1 MNTHAH
7 PWKLRLVHHGFS
19 HVDLAWEG
27 GQIHFNPL
35 RPVDTGDVVILLS
48 TWPEAMQGIQ
58 IMLNNRQWCT
68 VIAPTSVVEWLGSR
82 GWPNDQLHTALDK
95 DDLSVELEEYSPIPT
110 LTPKEAVYKGWET
123 LKRPWRTIGR
133 VKAHRATPDCNPH
146 IAWITFPS
154 GKQLAH
160 LHCAFHRRQDVQSE
174 ANWISRA
181 SLATWVIVGADHEEH
196 DHCAETFEKIQAE
209 HLLLTDLIGDYRRAA
224 GLPCALLTPLADK
237 VIGNGRLVQLFA
249 TQVTHRF
256 DNVALI
262 TNGTH

>member
-7 PWKLRLVHHGFS
+7 SWKLRLVHHGFS

-35 RPVDTGDVVILLS
+35 QSVGTDDVVVLLS
-48 TWPEAMQGIQ
+48 AWPEALQGVQ
-58 IMLNNRQWCT
+58 SMLRSKSWCT
-68 VIAPTSVVEWLGSR
+68 VIAPQAVVNWLNSL
-82 GWPNDQLHTALDK
+82 GWPSDRLDTSFTEAG
-95 DDLSVELEEYSPIPT
+95 LSIELEQYAPIPM

-123 LKRPWRTIGR
+123 LKRPLRTIR
-133 VKAHRATPDCNPH
+133 RLRAHRETPSCEPH

-154 GKQLAH
+154 GNVLAH
-160 LHCAFHRRQDVQSE
+160 LHCAFHRRQDPQFEST
-174 ANWISRA
+174 WIKRA
-181 SLATWVIVGADHEEH
+181 SEATWVIVGADHEEH
-196 DHCAETFEKIQAE
+196 EHCAKAFEQIQSE

-224 GLPCALLTPLADK
+224 GLPCALLTPLADQ

-256 DNVALI
+256 DNTSLLS
-262 TNGTH
+262 TDEH